1 MNKIFKKGIAI
12 LLTFFTICI
21 SVMPSVVHAEE
32 KQYWTE
38 STHRVGKVEKI
49 TDTGETASTFNEGHL
64 TVEGEEAFCV
74 DLNTNFKNG
83 YKKKHDIYSRLS
95 KEQVSAIALANEYI
109 TELANINPQFTSDQ
123 VYLLKQCMT
132 WRNLSEFLGWH
143 YGGVRAA
150 EEVISVKLQE
160 EIFSDAKNFAKENK
174 DRYECGGALFIGDGQ
189 DLGQFWAKL
198 NVGKTTFKKVSKNPK
213 ITSKNNLYTLV
224 NAKYGIFKDK
234 DCTEL
239 VTTFTTDED
248 GSSEELELICG
259 TFFVKELEAPK
270 GFEVDDTIYTLDI
283 EAGKK
288 SELVLE
294 DIAKYTLPEIEIIKK
309 DIDITKPQGDASL
322 EDATFTWKYYD
333 GYYTKDTLPNSALKT
348 WTTKSIYQ
356 DGRYISKL
364 EDVYKVDGDD
374 FYTDSKRVV
383 LPLGT
388 LVVEETKAP
397 KGYLLDNYQIKL
409 SNSELLE
416 DGRCMIHILDEEK
429 AKLDLNGSIDVLDH
443 VIRGGVKIQKRDLET
458 GQTKA
463 QGGASLKNA
472 AFNITSL
479 NDNDVLVEGKL
490 FKKNEVVKTLST
502 GLDGSFE
509 SKNDLL
515 PYGKYRLSEKEAPL
529 GYLLSDAYID
539 FEIRENGQIVDLTD
553 SEHSI
558 YNQIKRGDLKGIKI
572 ADKTHK
578 RLSEISFKI
587 TSKTTGES
595 HVVVTDD
602 NGEFSTE
609 SSFAK
614 HSYHTNQGKSS
625 EDGIWF
631 GSSKVNDEKGALP
644 YDTYI
649 IEELESK
656 NNKEHKLIPPF
667 EVVISK
673 DAVTVNL
680 GTLTDEYKEKVV
692 IKTKA
697 RGEDGSQE
705 IEAKENTKIIDK
717 VEIKGL
723 EKGSKYKVKGYQI
736 IKEEN
741 KKLLINE
748 NPVENEKEFV
758 ADEKDLDLELDFV
771 LDSSHLS
778 GKHLVTYEEL
788 YILKESGEWEKIAEH
803 KNIEDKDQTI
813 YVKDKVVEEKIEIK
827 TLARGENGKK
837 EIEAGKNTKIV
848 DIVDMKNLKKD
859 SKYRVKG
866 YQMIKED
873 KKELVIG
880 NEKIEVTREF
890 VAKDKN
896 QKEEVVFIFD
906 STNLSG
912 KTLVTFEELYEE
924 VDGEWKKVAE
934 HKDIDDKDQSVLI
947 KEKQEPKETQKETY
961 KKSDDKKPEKINK
974 GTLPKTGDTSNIG
987 LYIGVALLSSAGVI
1001 GSIIYR
1007 KKRK

>member
-1 MNKIFKKGIAI
+1 MNKILKKGIAI

-21 SVMPSVVHAEE
+21 SVMPSVAHAEE

-38 STHRVGKVEKI
+38 ATHRVGKVEKI

-95 KEQVSAIALANEYI
+95 REQVSTIALSNEYI
-109 TELANINPQFTSDQ
+109 TELAKINPQFTSDQ

-150 EEVISVKLQE
+150 EEVIAVKLQE

-198 NVGKTTFKKVSKNPK
+198 NVGQAYFKKLSKNPK
-213 ITSKNNLYTLV
+213 ITSKNNLYSLV

-239 VTTFTTDED
+239 VSTFTTNED
-248 GSSEELELICG
+248 GNSEEFELVCG
-259 TFFVKELEAPK
+259 NFFVKELEAPK

-288 SELVLE
+288 SELILE
-294 DIAKYTLPEIEIIKK
+294 DVAKYTFPEIEIIKK
-309 DIDITKPQGDASL
+309 DIDTTKPQGDASL
-322 EDATFTWKYYD
+322 EEATFTWKYYD

-374 FYTDSKRVV
+374 FYTDGKRVV

-429 AKLDLNGSIDVLDH
+429 AKLDLNGNIDVLDH

-515 PYGKYRLSEKEAPL
+515 PYGKYRMSEKEAPL

-705 IEAKENTKIIDK
+705 IEAKENTKITDK

-723 EKGSKYKVKGYQI
+723 EKGSKYKIKGYQML
-736 IKEEN
+736 KEEN

-758 ADEKDLDLELDFV
+758 ADEKDLDVELDFI
-771 LDSSHLS
+771 LNSLHLS

-788 YILKESGEWEKIAEH
+788 YILKESGDWEKIAEH

-813 YVKDKVVEEKIEIK
+813 HVKDKVIEEKIEIK

-837 EIEAGKNTKIV
+837 EIEAGKDTKII
-848 DIVDMKNLKKD
+848 DTVDMKNLKKD
-859 SKYRVKG
+859 NKYKVKG

-880 NEKIEVTREF
+880 SEKIEVTREF

-896 QKEEVVFIFD
+896 QKEEVTFSFD

-924 VDGEWKKVAE
+924 VNGEWKKVAE
-934 HKDIDDKDQSVLI
+934 HKDLDDKDQSIVI
-947 KEKQEPKETQKETY
+947 KEKQEPKETPKETY

-1001 GSIIYR
+1001 GSLIYR
-1007 KKRK
+1007 RKRK

>member
-1 MNKIFKKGIAI
+1 MNKILKKAMAI
-12 LLTFFTICI
+12 VLTVFTLCI
-21 SVMPSVVHAEE
+21 SVIPSVVHAEE

-49 TDTGETASTFNEGHL
+49 TDTGEIASTFNEGHL

-83 YKKKHDIYSRLS
+83 YKKKHDIYSRLN
-95 KEQVSAIALANEYI
+95 KNQVSKIALSNEYI
-109 TELANINPQFTSDQ
+109 AGLAKTNPQFTSNQ

-132 WRNLSEFLGWH
+132 WRNLSEFLGWN
-143 YGGVRAA
+143 YGKVRAA
-150 EEVISVKLQE
+150 DDEISIGLQE
-160 EIFSDAKNFAKENK
+160 EIFSDAKKFAKDNE
-174 DRYECGGALFIGDGQ
+174 DRYECGGDLFIGDGQ

-198 NVGKTTFKKVSKNPK
+198 NVGKVAFKKVSKNSQ
-213 ITSKNNLYTLV
+213 ITSKNNLYTLA

-239 VTTFTTDED
+239 VSTFITNED
-248 GSSEELELICG
+248 GNSEEIEFVCG
-259 TFFVKELEAPK
+259 TFFVKEIEAPT

-288 SELVLE
+288 SELILE
-294 DIAKYTLPEIEIIKK
+294 DAAKYTFPEIEIIKK
-309 DIDITKPQGDASL
+309 DIDTTKPQGDASL
-322 EDATFTWKYYD
+322 KEAIFTWKYYD

-348 WTTKSIYQ
+348 WTTKTIHK
-356 DGRYISKL
+356 DDRYISRL
-364 EDVYKVDGDD
+364 EDGYKVGGDD
-374 FYTDSKRVV
+374 FYTDGKKVV

-397 KGYLLDNYQIKL
+397 KGYLLENYQIKL
-409 SNSELLE
+409 SNSEVLE
-416 DGRCMIHILDEEK
+416 DGKCIIHILDEEE

-443 VIRGGVKIQKRDLET
+443 VIRGGIKIQKRDLET

-472 AFNITSL
+472 AFNVISL

-515 PYGKYRLSEKEAPL
+515 PYGKYRLTEKESPL

-558 YNQIKRGDLKGIKI
+558 HNQIKRGDLKGIKI

-587 TSKTTGES
+587 TSKTTGEN
-595 HVVVTDD
+595 HIIVTDG

-631 GSSKVNDEKGALP
+631 GSGNVNDEKGALP

-649 IEELESK
+649 IEEVESK
-656 NNKEHKLIPPF
+656 NNREHKLIPPF

-673 DAVTVNL
+673 DKVTVNL

-705 IEAKENTKIIDK
+705 IEAKKNVKIIDK
-717 VEIKGL
+717 AEIKGL
-723 EKGSKYKVKGYQI
+723 EKDSKYKIKGYQM

-741 KKLLINE
+741 KKLAINE

-758 ADEKDLDLELDFV
+758 ADEKDLEIELDFV

-788 YILKESGEWEKIAEH
+788 YILKESGNWEKIAEH

-813 YVKDKVVEEKIEIK
+813 YVKDKAVEEKIEIK

-837 EIEAGKNTKIV
+837 EIEAGKDTKIV
-848 DIVDMKNLKKD
+848 DTIDMKNLKKD
-859 SKYRVKG
+859 KKYKVKG

-873 KKELVIG
+873 NKELVIG
-880 NEKIEVTREF
+880 NENIESIKEF

-896 QKEEVVFIFD
+896 QKEEVTFIFD
-906 STNLSG
+906 STKLAG

-934 HKDIDDKDQSVLI
+934 HKDLDDKDQSILI
-947 KEKQEPKETQKETY
+947 KEKQETKESPKETY
-961 KKSDDKKPEKINK
+961 KKTDDKKPEKINK
-974 GTLPKTGDTSNIG
+974 GTLPKTGDNSNIG
-987 LYIGVALLSSAGVI
+987 LYIGIALLSSAGVI
-1001 GSIIYR
+1001 GSLIYR
-1007 KKRK
+1007 RKRK